1 MGTGDA
7 TGIGERSL
15 VGEPEH
21 GSAVMRTL
29 LVLGASEGQLPV
41 IREARHLGLHTI
53 AVDQNPHAVA
63 AGNADEFVCVSTRDA
78 SAIRRAIGRRPI
90 AGVISP
96 ASDASAMAVRSLSV
110 AYGTPFCPSR
120 EAALASLDKA
130 FFRRCVDQLA
140 LPRYGW
146 LVGSDPAAVS
156 SQARSLGLP
165 IVVKPCRAS
174 GSKGITIVDDLAQL
188 DDAVKLAQKFGFGDE
203 VIVEEFLDGTHHSAE
218 CFIEDHRPVFTAV
231 IQRTITAPPHAITT
245 EQLVPAGLGDATAAA
260 LDDGVARICAGLDLH
275 RGPLNLDFVVT
286 PNGDVRFVE
295 MAARLG
301 GNGISALV
309 RHAYDVDLTA
319 AAVRLA
325 VGDAVE
331 LRPRPVRAAVLRIL
345 QADCEGMVAAIHGA
359 EAVAALANTMELELF
374 VGVGTPVH
382 PYSEAA
388 QKIGYLAVAGT
399 DADDARA
406 ALQHALALLK
416 VEVAPVTDRA

>member
-1 MGTGDA
+1 
-7 TGIGERSL
+7 
-15 VGEPEH
+15 
-21 GSAVMRTL
+21 
-29 LVLGASEGQLPV
+29 
-41 IREARHLGLHTI
+41 
-53 AVDQNPHAVA
+53 
-63 AGNADEFVCVSTRDA
+63 
-78 SAIRRAIGRRPI
+78 
-90 AGVISP
+90 
-96 ASDASAMAVRSLSV
+96 
-110 AYGTPFCPSR
+110 
-120 EAALASLDKA
+120 
-130 FFRRCVDQLA
+130 
-140 LPRYGW
+140 
-146 LVGSDPAAVS
+146 
-156 SQARSLGLP
+156 
-165 IVVKPCRAS
+165 
-174 GSKGITIVDDLAQL
+174 
-188 DDAVKLAQKFGFGDE
+188 
-203 VIVEEFLDGTHHSAE
+203 
-218 CFIEDHRPVFTAV
+218 
-231 IQRTITAPPHAITT
+231 
-245 EQLVPAGLGDATAAA
+245 
-260 LDDGVARICAGLDLH
+260 
-275 RGPLNLDFVVT
+275 
-286 PNGDVRFVE
+286 